1 MKIIICL
8 IHILFFLKITIINSA
23 KQQCFEFS
31 CEECLTTEYGTCT
44 KCRDD
49 FRLIDGTCPCSS
61 SDCALCTTGL
71 AGLNICEQC
80 KDGYYSSD
88 KNCFCEVSNC
98 EQCAPDGC
106 LKCEAGYYYN
116 ETSKECLK
124 ETEENKIQCND
135 SNCDGCFSEEK
146 GACKSCKEGYD
157 LKKGECLELVKAD
170 NGNCPGNSYANG
182 KYCYERCNGIP
193 CNTLAG
199 IQWPYFIFTCPDNN
213 CLVCVGNNLLIFSEC
228 DNSEVCSELDG
239 CLNCLTRDECLICQ
253 QGYYLL
259 GGKCNK
265 CSEGCSI
272 CSSINNCQVCI
283 SGYELTSSKTCK
295 LTYTFDF
302 NTALYQLKKI
312 ELIPIYYPEEVE
324 KPTTV
329 PVIET
334 TETTVPTT
342 SVQNNENTNNKITD
356 INIVT
361 TNKDNTKIDS
371 TNIDTTTTTNKNNE
385 ITIGSNEI
393 NITKI
398 EEILN
403 GINLNSYS
411 VENMMDYI
419 NKNKILLC
427 DKNCLKCYDNTGKC
441 KECIPNYT
449 LKDDKCSLICSDKN
463 CDNCEI
469 KDGKEICSKCL
480 PYYELKDNKCNI
492 ICSIDHCSS
501 CSVKNNNLN
510 CNYCKSGY
518 YLDNNKCKIKCQDF
532 NCDVCSDDGKVCLEC
547 NSFTKLINGKC
558 AKKKDMCISYYNCM
572 YCSDDDGCLECEEGY
587 EVIDKYCSKKKN
599 KKLFVVILII
609 AFFMIL
615 GVIFFCI
622 YTRRKEN
629 ARLRRVIPYS
639 YDQQS
644 DFENNPHVYN
654 VRNELNMSNSM
665 RPALN
670 KDDLADEFEAQKR
683 KYNKA
688 KMPCMYCKRK
698 QGTYKCDCGCI
709 VCKEHSNLKVEE
721 KDGQEF
727 KVCPNCRKKV
737 DKVNAIKYSC
747 NICMQNK
754 NSVTHFKCGC
764 ALEVCKNCYIMCKM
778 TNEKCPGCRAII

>member
-8 IHILFFLKITIINSA
+8 IHILFFLKITLINSA

-259 GGKCNK
+259 GGKCKK

-272 CSSINNCQVCI
+272 CSSINNCQVCM

-342 SVQNNENTNNKITD
+342 SVQNMKIR
-356 INIVT
+356 I
-361 TNKDNTKIDS
+361 
-371 TNIDTTTTTNKNNE
+371 
-385 ITIGSNEI
+385 
-393 NITKI
+393 
-398 EEILN
+398 
-403 GINLNSYS
+403 
-411 VENMMDYI
+411 
-419 NKNKILLC
+419 
-427 DKNCLKCYDNTGKC
+427 
-441 KECIPNYT
+441 
-449 LKDDKCSLICSDKN
+449 
-463 CDNCEI
+463 I
-469 KDGKEICSKCL
+469 K
-480 PYYELKDNKCNI
+480 
-492 ICSIDHCSS
+492 
-501 CSVKNNNLN
+501 
-510 CNYCKSGY
+510 
-518 YLDNNKCKIKCQDF
+518 
-532 NCDVCSDDGKVCLEC
+532 
-547 NSFTKLINGKC
+547 
-558 AKKKDMCISYYNCM
+558 
-572 YCSDDDGCLECEEGY
+572 
-587 EVIDKYCSKKKN
+587 
-599 KKLFVVILII
+599 
-609 AFFMIL
+609 
-615 GVIFFCI
+615 
-622 YTRRKEN
+622 
-629 ARLRRVIPYS
+629 
-639 YDQQS
+639 
-644 DFENNPHVYN
+644 
-654 VRNELNMSNSM
+654 
-665 RPALN
+665 
-670 KDDLADEFEAQKR
+670 
-683 KYNKA
+683 
-688 KMPCMYCKRK
+688 
-698 QGTYKCDCGCI
+698 
-709 VCKEHSNLKVEE
+709 
-721 KDGQEF
+721 
-727 KVCPNCRKKV
+727 
-737 DKVNAIKYSC
+737 
-747 NICMQNK
+747 
-754 NSVTHFKCGC
+754 
-764 ALEVCKNCYIMCKM
+764 
-778 TNEKCPGCRAII
+778 